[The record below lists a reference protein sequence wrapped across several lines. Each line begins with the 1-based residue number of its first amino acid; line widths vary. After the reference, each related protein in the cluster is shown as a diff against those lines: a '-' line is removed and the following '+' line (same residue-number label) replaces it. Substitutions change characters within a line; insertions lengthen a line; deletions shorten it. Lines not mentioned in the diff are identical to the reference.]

1 MISKPTFLQGIYA
14 FEGAGTDKPVLL
26 AEGLT
31 YTVPAGVVTQPLYFR
46 GGNSTDELVTVVLVR
61 DGVPMRYFPIGAR
74 ADTHVALA
82 VVEDIEEDTV
92 LELHVAAREGLAGT
106 LVVDLGLVEV

>member
-1 MISKPTFLQGIYA
+1 MISKPTFLQGIFA
-14 FEGAGTDKPVLL
+14 FEGAGIDKPVLL
-26 AEGLT
+26 ADALS

-61 DGVPMRYFPIGAR
+61 DGAPMRYFPIGAR
-74 ADTHVALA
+74 ASTHVQLA

-106 LVVDLGLVEV
+106 VVVDLGLVEV

>member
-61 DGVPMRYFPIGAR
+61 DGVPMRYFPIGAKG
-74 ADTHVALA
+74 DVHVPLR
-82 VVEDIEEDTV
+82 VVEDIDGGSV
-92 LELHVAAREGLAGT
+92 IELHLVAPTGLQGT
-106 LVVDLGLVEV
+106 VVVDLGTVEH

>member
-1 MISKPTFLQGIYA
+1 MISKPTFLQGVYA
-14 FEGAGTDKPVLL
+14 FEGAGMDKPVLL
-26 AEGLT
+26 EDALT

-61 DGVPMRYFPIGAR
+61 DGAPMRYFPIGAR
-74 ADTHVALA
+74 AGTHVQLA
-82 VVEDIEEDTV
+82 VVEDIEEGTV

-106 LVVDLGLVEV
+106 VVVDLGLVEV